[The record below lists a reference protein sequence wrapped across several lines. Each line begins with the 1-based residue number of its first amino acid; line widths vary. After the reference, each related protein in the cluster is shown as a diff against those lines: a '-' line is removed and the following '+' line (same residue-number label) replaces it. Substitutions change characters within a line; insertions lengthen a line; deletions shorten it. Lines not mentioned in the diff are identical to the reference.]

1 MNQNRKLKDLKEG
14 DRVYVRKIR
23 KIEKLGQR
31 YSGPFRINK
40 VLGVVCWVEELATG
54 KTAQVHMDR
63 IKHSHDISI
72 EDAYNVNEM
81 YPLGENKDD
90 SIFLTAEADNEQLT
104 SSMNEAA
111 AANDEVVESEAA
123 VTSERGAESTRRGK
137 HGNNVP
143 TPHSDQLLAGSNS
156 RGFKVNAKTKPQNSR
171 YPLRSKGRIKP

>member
-1 MNQNRKLKDLKEG
+1 M
-14 DRVYVRKIR
+14 
-23 KIEKLGQR
+23 
-31 YSGPFRINK
+31 
-40 VLGVVCWVEELATG
+40 EELATG

-63 IKHSHDISI
+63 IKHSHDISL
-72 EDAYNVNEM
+72 EDAFNINEI

-111 AANDEVVESEAA
+111 ANDEVVESEAV

-137 HGNNVP
+137 HCNNVP
-143 TPHSDQLLAGSNS
+143 TPYSDQLLAGSNS